1 MATHLVLSDVLITCK
16 MGGMKRYYNNT
27 NNLGIRWGS
36 PEPHSLARIPSVAAN
51 ARRPRDVAAQPGRAE
66 GALGGF
72 SRSAPVRG
80 ASPGPAQSGTPSPE
94 VPPPCTRLPVPL
106 TTSGHHGDGAPWC
119 RGDAGGSKRGA
130 GARRP
135 GVVQGDARPAP
146 ACPRLPGAAARS
158 AGAFRGRAGSRA
170 RVPGC
175 LRPAGPWYS
184 PGAGLRADPRG
195 PGAAAAAA
203 RRLRAGSR
211 RCGRLRLARLDGPAR
226 RPPLPGSARRP
237 RRAPPQPAA
246 CGARGG
252 SPGAS
257 TACPRLR
264 VDWPA
269 ASPTPPSTGTLRSRA
284 LAELSPARDAGTLPP
299 GVLGRL
305 SLKELVEEQGRAAG
319 YDPNL
324 DSCLLTEDL
333 LSALAE
339 LQEAVRHW
347 PEDSPPSPVGLGQS
361 GACGTDGPL
370 PSKAAAPGAG
380 ADGCVVVH
388 VLSCEDEFQQQKLDL
403 LWWKLDDQAPLRQK
417 HLVCGP
423 VRAVGAAMTAP
434 EYYESRHA
442 QVCKASAL
450 KRGGDPAQDPA
461 WTEIA
466 GVLSV
471 ATIKFEMLS
480 TAPRSQL
487 LLAPADSSISTKGTK
502 SGIFVMYNCARLATL
517 FESYKRSEE
526 QGLYPPFPSVASLD
540 FSLLQDEGE
549 WLLLFNSVLPFPE
562 LLSQLAALAPT
573 TPGLHLP
580 ARTETVCKFLVQL
593 SMDFSSYYNRVHVL
607 GVSTRPGRGAEAR
620 RGGGGRDQPAPSP
633 AGAPAPSLRSDV
645 CPAAASEGHPRG
657 APRGPG
663 SAGPPS
669 AEPHLRPQGLR
680 SGNVHRLMDW
690 KANKTPHLLLTAWS
704 HNKEF
709 VIKLCPVVGG
719 LRGQPSTHLSLLL

>member
-72 SRSAPVRG
+72 SGSAPVRG

-257 TACPRLR
+257 TACPR
-264 VDWPA
+264 
-269 ASPTPPSTGTLRSRA
+269 
-284 LAELSPARDAGTLPP
+284 
-299 GVLGRL
+299 
-305 SLKELVEEQGRAAG
+305 
-319 YDPNL
+319 
-324 DSCLLTEDL
+324 
-333 LSALAE
+333 
-339 LQEAVRHW
+339 
-347 PEDSPPSPVGLGQS
+347 
-361 GACGTDGPL
+361 
-370 PSKAAAPGAG
+370 AAAPGAG

-680 SGNVHRLMDW
+680 SENVHRLMDW